1 MTLKSIRLPSLLIA
15 LSLGV
20 STSGFAREP
29 IVRFLETYCLDCHDK
44 ETAKGDV
51 VLETFHEQQGLRMLF
66 DVYDQA
72 LLEYMPPKKKKQ
84 PSPGERAEF
93 IGQLDDMLKT
103 KGHDRKAMAG
113 YGNYVDHDEL
123 FKPNKLSP
131 GTEKRVWRVDPS
143 AMAEV
148 ANKLIGQRVYRQQ
161 RQGVTKEHPS
171 FAYRSPAHAFEDFA
185 STSYFENTTTELA
198 LAFAKEIAEHMEERR
213 FGAHRKLW
221 DKASQ
226 EKDLKKR
233 QAKLNAIGKLDRVG
247 VTYHLLHNR
256 EITEAERRELAGL
269 DERWAVAALILRCDS
284 VFRIESEMNSHELAR
299 SLGFAL
305 NESGPDPQLFDE
317 VEKQPLA
324 EVLDKRMQT
333 EEFHWRLI
341 RFMREYFEYGNA
353 PNVFKDSVDL
363 PPVVFKRGKQYRPLW
378 HVEDADYFCLRIIKE
393 DQDVLK
399 QLLSSNL
406 YSVKG
411 GLNSTHIK
419 VLQRSAQNG
428 YLYGYHGIYG
438 INEEELPPWRQDYVV
453 PDRLGMLHHP
463 AWLISFSDNE
473 KNQAIQ
479 RGRWVTSKLLG
490 GHVPDTP
497 VEVDASLPDD
507 PKLTLREKMRVT
519 LDAKCIACHRHMNDQ
534 GLPFEQFDFLGHYRT
549 TELGKPVVVTGKA
562 MGQEISDPY
571 SYVKMLAESQR
582 VHQVFLRHLF
592 RFFMGRNE
600 KISDANTLI
609 AMEKA
614 YQPEGSLKA
623 AVKALFLSDSFL
635 KRSSSLGAS
644 KARRRATELPE

>member
-1 MTLKSIRLPSLLIA
+1 MISSAIRFPLLVTL
-15 LSLGV
+15 LSLGFLPPALANEKV
-20 STSGFAREP
+20 A
-29 IVRFLETYCLDCHDK
+29 VFLENHCLDCHDR
-44 ETAKGDV
+44 ESAKGDL
-51 VLETFHEQQGLRMLF
+51 VLEDFHRKQDLRTLF
-66 DVYDQA
+66 DVYDQTI
-72 LLEYMPPKKKKQ
+72 LEYMPPEKKKQ
-84 PSPGERAEF
+84 PTTEERKAF
-93 IGQLDDMLKT
+93 VDQLEEMLKE

-113 YGNYVDHDEL
+113 YGNYVDHDSL
-123 FKPNKLSP
+123 FKPNKLKP
-131 GTEKRVWRVDPS
+131 GTEKRVWRIDPS
-143 AMAEV
+143 AMADI
-148 ANKLIGQRVYRQQ
+148 ANKLIGHRVYRQQ

-198 LAFAKEIAEHMEERR
+198 LTFAKEITDHMEERR
-213 FGAHRKLW
+213 FGVHRKLR
-221 DKASQ
+221 DRASQ
-226 EKDLKKR
+226 EKAPKKR
-233 QAKLNAIGKLDRVG
+233 QAKLNALGKLDRIG
-247 VTYHLLHNR
+247 VTYRLLHNR
-256 EITEAERRELAGL
+256 EITPDERKELANL

-284 VFRIESEMNSHELAR
+284 VFRIESDMNSHELVR

-305 NESGPDPQLFDE
+305 HESGPDLELFGE
-317 VEKQPLA
+317 IENEPL
-324 EVLDKRMQT
+324 EDVLDKRMQT
-333 EEFHWRLI
+333 EGFNWRLV

-353 PNVFKDSVDL
+353 PNVFKDPADQ
-363 PPVVFKRGKQYRPLW
+363 PPEVFKRGTQYRPLW

-393 DQDVLK
+393 DRKVLK
-399 QLLSSNL
+399 QLLTSNL
-406 YSVKG
+406 YSVQG

-438 INEEELPPWRQDYVV
+438 IKEEELPPWRQDYPV

-490 GHVPDTP
+490 GFVPDTP
-497 VEVDASLPDD
+497 VEVDASLPAD

-519 LDAKCIACHRHMNDQ
+519 LDAKCIACHRQMNDQ

-549 TELGKPVVVTGKA
+549 AELGKPVVVTGKA
-562 MGQEISDPY
+562 MGREISDPY

-582 VHQVFLRHLF
+582 VRQVFLRHLF

-600 KISDANTLI
+600 RISDANTLI

-614 YQPEGSLKA
+614 YEPNGSLKR
-623 AVKALFLSDSFL
+623 AVKTLLLSDSFL
-635 KRSSSLGAS
+635 KRKSQLGAFHS
-644 KARRRATELPE
+644 KPRPNPFPE